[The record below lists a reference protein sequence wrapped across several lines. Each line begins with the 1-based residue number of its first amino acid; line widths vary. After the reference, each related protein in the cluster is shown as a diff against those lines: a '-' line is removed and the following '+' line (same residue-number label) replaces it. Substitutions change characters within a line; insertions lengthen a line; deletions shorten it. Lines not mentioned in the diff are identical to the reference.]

1 MTNEEFNEEFR
12 RRIKAF
18 VIDVLDYLEMI
29 PLTPVSRVMIFQ
41 LAKCSSS
48 AGANFR
54 AFCRG
59 RSKNEKFAKIC
70 IVVEEADE
78 TQYWLE
84 IFCKR
89 YPLHTANKILLEEA
103 TEITAITTSIKNK
116 FYPG

>member
-12 RRIKAF
+12 QRIKAF
-18 VIDVLDYLEMI
+18 VIDVLNYLDAVT
-29 PLTPVSRVMIFQ
+29 LTQVSRVMIFQ
-41 LAKCSSS
+41 LAKSSS
-48 AGANFR
+48 SSGANFPT
-54 AFCRG
+54 FCRG

-84 IFCKR
+84 IFCER
-89 YPLHTANKILLEEA
+89 YSSHTANKVLLEEA